1 MNKMVVKGKL
11 LFGPILILIG
21 GCIFLFSS
29 FLVSEALIQIGYNLS
44 DAGVFWYEV
53 GLYPELL
60 IIGFVCTLVWGAM
73 GIIGGIIAIFG
84 KKFGSIL
91 ALNAGILG
99 LVGALIPLGTNIAV
113 TQIQITLTGSFFLLD
128 PILTIFGG
136 ILGLTL
142 KK

>member
-1 MNKMVVKGKL
+1 MVVKGKL

-21 GCIFLFSS
+21 GVIFLFSS
-29 FLVSEALIQIGYNLS
+29 FLVSEALIEIGHILS
-44 DAGVFWYEV
+44 DAGLFWYEV
-53 GLYPELL
+53 GLFPELM
-60 IIGFVCTLVWGAM
+60 IIAFVCTIVWGALA
-73 GIIGGIIAIFG
+73 IIGGIIAIFG

-113 TQIQITLTGSFFLLD
+113 TQIPITLTGSFFLLD
-128 PILTIFGG
+128 PILTIFGA

-142 KK
+142 KN